1 VADASGNG
9 NVGTII
15 GATWTPRGRH
25 GNALSFD
32 GVDDTVRVPASA
44 SLDIGSGLTLSA
56 WIRPTASQR
65 GWRTIEF
72 RETDI
77 YFLTASSDL
86 PGLVGWADN
95 VLAGSVVAAAAWF
108 SAVMVSSRGRWVG
121 PRRRSWHV
129 AVGTLLF
136 GFIVDAAFAPR
147 ATVIGPT
154 LLAVWFAATATSR
167 TEAISGW
174 LVAAGLIGT
183 TVVSLANLAGIGF
196 RIQNDD
202 GAIAR
207 SVALGAALLVIAIV
221 MFWRNKRSR
230 VERPAGAGPWQQR

>member
-1 VADASGNG
+1 
-9 NVGTII
+9 
-15 GATWTPRGRH
+15 
-25 GNALSFD
+25 
-32 GVDDTVRVPASA
+32 
-44 SLDIGSGLTLSA
+44 
-56 WIRPTASQR
+56 
-65 GWRTIEF
+65 
-72 RETDI
+72 
-77 YFLTASSDL
+77 
-86 PGLVGWADN
+86 
-95 VLAGSVVAAAAWF
+95 
-108 SAVMVSSRGRWVG
+108 
-121 PRRRSWHV
+121 
-129 AVGTLLF
+129 
-136 GFIVDAAFAPR
+136 
-147 ATVIGPT
+147 
-154 LLAVWFAATATSR
+154 VWFAATATSR